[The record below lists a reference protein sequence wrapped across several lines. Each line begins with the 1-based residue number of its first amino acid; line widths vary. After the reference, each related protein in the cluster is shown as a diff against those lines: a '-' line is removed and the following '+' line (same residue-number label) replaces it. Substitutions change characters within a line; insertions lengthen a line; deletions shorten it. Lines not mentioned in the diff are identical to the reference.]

1 MVGPPRLAGRI
12 LGFALALFK
21 IRMRAGKVEKD
32 SRDRASC
39 GDVGPEFTRKEI
51 VDGDM
56 VSIAV
61 DKR

>member
-1 MVGPPRLAGRI
+1 
-12 LGFALALFK
+12 
-21 IRMRAGKVEKD
+21 MRAGKVEKD